1 MSDWNCIVRIG
12 TEAFKRGDTYLYGR
26 TLRVLK
32 SKTDF
37 DAIHEESQNIGVQ
50 EALENIVNLQ
60 SVEDGLYSLVMCNLS
75 HDWES
80 GYIDDWNLKLIK
92 YEEIK

>member
-1 MSDWNCIVRIG
+1 MSDWSCIVRVG
-12 TEAFKRGDTYLYGR
+12 TEGFKRGDTYFYGR

-60 SVEDGLYSLVMCNLS
+60 SVEDGLYRLVMYNLS

-80 GYIDDWNLKLIK
+80 GHIDDWNLKLIK